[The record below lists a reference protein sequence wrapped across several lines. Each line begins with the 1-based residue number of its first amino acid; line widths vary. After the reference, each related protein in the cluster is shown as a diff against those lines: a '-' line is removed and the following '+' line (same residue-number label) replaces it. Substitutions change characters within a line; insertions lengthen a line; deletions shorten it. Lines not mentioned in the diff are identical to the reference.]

1 MSAQDKNKPAARSS
15 YAPVSSRPRVA
26 GIVNKRPRSSIG
38 NPTTSSFQ
46 KPKQAPNKRQS
57 DANMEESHISVY
69 VRCRSRNEREI
80 KENSGVV
87 VSTMGH
93 LGKEVVLQTG
103 PMAVSNKTYT
113 FDRVFGAESD
123 QDMVYDGIAS
133 GVLDEMLQGYNCT
146 VFAYGQTGTGKTY
159 TMSGDIDMIG
169 NQLSENAGII
179 PRTLVSLFKRLEKS
193 PEFSVK
199 VSFIELYNEELR
211 DLLVPNETGERK
223 VKIFEDPNKKSIV
236 VQGMEEI
243 FIKTATEGMKVLSDG
258 SYKRQVAA
266 TQCNDLSSRSHSVFT
281 ITVHMKE
288 TDPLSGEEY
297 LKIGKLN
304 LVDLAG
310 SENINRSGA
319 ENKRAREAGM
329 INQSLLTLG
338 RVINALV
345 DQSPHIPYRESKLT
359 RLLQDSL
366 GGQTKTCIIA
376 TISPA
381 KVSLEETISTLEY
394 ANRAKNIKNKPQ
406 VNSSMSKKMLIKEY
420 VQEIERLRND
430 LNATRSKN
438 GIYLTE
444 DHWQQVT
451 AESESR
457 RIQVDEQKLRMDVLE
472 EQIRKFK
479 ANFEAQIEQ
488 INKVERDLEESK
500 HQCAEVGQRLE
511 KTSQKLHKTEQQL
524 RLESFVSDEYHSTE
538 MELQK
543 ISGSFVL
550 LLEDV
555 VESKNK
561 LHDTIEKKVKLETQN
576 AEVLGVTKNAVS
588 ARTNAIGSEVI
599 QFHKD
604 SSKLTEILNHN
615 FSEMVAHQQTKIM
628 DKCRG
633 IKKDSDAA
641 GLQIDGVMNSIV
653 SKKEGTNIEISNI
666 EKVKQ
671 QIKCQIV
678 SELNLLRDESFNSSK
693 TLSIELSN
701 LEKLIDENFEALS
714 QQVKLLLG
722 TADKQLETQ
731 AAEILELKTKL
742 VEHQSKYIEL
752 IRKQS
757 LRLEKV
763 KETEKEKS
771 KVEKT
776 ELLMK
781 ISALVDTYDAD
792 RNERITREI
801 DALRPEL
808 DAIATK
814 QQDFTSNFNNFISE
828 SWINTQRQFQ
838 ERLQTQSQE
847 FQSCTM
853 TASSNLKE
861 KAIGNIT
868 STVMENE
875 KLQANKF
882 NSSISSL
889 DEGLVSLTRFAE
901 SLKAIN
907 DENSEFTQQKLRD
920 VKSGVTKSFKDISH
934 DFLKFGETL
943 QETKPQLV
951 DDFLQ
956 KQSAFLSEFKKS
968 ALDSVGSLNQF
979 VSSVSYIKDD
989 EQPPKRQR
997 IEIRKE
1003 LPRSKTREQVE
1014 KTNYEQIYGVPVL
1027 SDTDVEVDSSKSG
1040 PSASPVPVPDKP
1052 FKQPL
1057 GTSRRDLNIIRSNS
1071 SDKLKQQEK
1080 RSRSGSSL
1088 SQRSE

>member
-1 MSAQDKNKPAARSS
+1 MSAQDQNKAGVRSS
-15 YAPVSSRPRVA
+15 YAPSSNRSRVSGV
-26 GIVNKRPRSSIG
+26 VNKRSRASMPSS
-38 NPTTSSFQ
+38 TFQ
-46 KPKQAPNKRQS
+46 KPKQTSNKRQS
-57 DANMEESHISVY
+57 DVNMEESPISVY

-93 LGKEVVLQTG
+93 MGKEVVLQTG

-159 TMSGDIDMIG
+159 TMSGDIEMIG

-179 PRTLVSLFKRLEKS
+179 PRTLVALFKQLEKS

-211 DLLVPNETGERK
+211 DLLVQNESGERK

-243 FIKTATEGMKVLSDG
+243 FIKTATEGMKVLADG

-288 TDPLSGEEY
+288 IDPLSGEEY

-444 DHWQQVT
+444 DNWQQVT

-457 RIQVDEQKLRMDVLE
+457 RIQVEEQKLRMDVLE

-479 ANFEAQIEQ
+479 TNFEAQLEQ
-488 INKVERDLEESK
+488 INKVERDLELSK
-500 HQCAEVGQRLE
+500 QQCAEVGHKLAD
-511 KTSQKLHKTEQQL
+511 TSQLLQKTEQQL
-524 RLESFVSDEYHSTE
+524 RLETFVSDEYSSTE
-538 MELQK
+538 NELHK
-543 ISGSFVL
+543 IGNSLAL
-550 LLEDV
+550 LLQDV

-561 LHDTIEKKVKLETQN
+561 LHDTIERKLQLEKKNLELLDT
-576 AEVLGVTKNAVS
+576 TKNDVR
-588 ARTNAIGSEVI
+588 ARTNTIGSEII

-604 SSKLTEILNHN
+604 SSNLAAVLNHN
-615 FSEMVAHQQTKIM
+615 FSDMVAHQQSKI
-628 DKCRG
+628 KEECHN
-633 IKKDSDAA
+633 IKKVSEKA
-641 GLQIDGVMNSIV
+641 GKQLEGVINNVIA
-653 SKKEGTNIEISNI
+653 KKERTNIEISNI
-666 EKVKQ
+666 EEVKE
-671 QIKCQIV
+671 QIKSQIV
-678 SELNLLRDESFNSSK
+678 CKLNALKDESSNTSK
-693 TLSIELSN
+693 ALLLDLEN
-701 LEKLIDENFEALS
+701 LEKVIDENFEALS
-714 QQVKLLLG
+714 QQVKHILG
-722 TADKQLETQ
+722 TAESQLETQ
-731 AAEILELKTKL
+731 ASEIVELKTKL
-742 VEHQSKYIEL
+742 VEHQMKYVEL
-752 IRKQS
+752 IRQQS
-757 LRLEKV
+757 LRLESV
-763 KETEKEKS
+763 KEAEKERS
-771 KVEKT
+771 KVEKE
-776 ELLMK
+776 ELLTK
-781 ISALVDTYDAD
+781 ITSLIDSYDAN
-792 RNERITREI
+792 RNIRITNEI
-801 DALRPEL
+801 DSIKPEL
-808 DAIATK
+808 EMIANR
-814 QQDFTSNFNNFISE
+814 QQDFTTNFDNFITE
-828 SWINTQRQFQ
+828 NWINTQKEFQ
-838 ERLQTQSQE
+838 QRLQTQSEE
-847 FQSCTM
+847 FQSCTK
-853 TASSNLKE
+853 TSSSIIRDNS
-861 KAIGNIT
+861 INRIS
-868 STVMENE
+868 STIVESEN
-875 KLQANKF
+875 LQASKF
-882 NSSISSL
+882 NDSISTL
-889 DEGLVSLTRFAE
+889 DQGLVNLTQFADL
-901 SLKAIN
+901 LKTIN
-907 DENSEFTQQKLRD
+907 DENAEFTQEKLRE
-920 VKSGVTKSFKDISH
+920 VKSGVSKSFKDISQ
-934 DFLKFGETL
+934 DFLKFGEAL
-943 QETKPQLV
+943 QEAKPQLV

-956 KQSAFLSEFKKS
+956 KQAAFLSEFKKS

-979 VSSVSYIKDD
+979 VSSVSYMKDD
-989 EQPPKRQR
+989 EQPPKRQKVD
-997 IEIRKE
+997 IRKD

-1014 KTNYEQIYGVPVL
+1014 KAHYQQIYGAPVTSSSEL
-1027 SDTDVEVDSSKSG
+1027 GDVETESLDNRLSM
-1040 PSASPVPVPDKP
+1040 SPVPVPDKP

-1057 GTSRRDLNIIRSNS
+1057 GTSIRDMNVIRSNPG
-1071 SDKLKQQEK
+1071 DKLKQQGK
-1080 RSRSGSSL
+1080 KSRSGSSL